1 VRARSHDQGFVAAPP
16 PDVYEILA
24 HPASYARW
32 WPNVAAADGTD
43 PARLRLGGSRV
54 SATPTRQRPGVG
66 IFVELGPPLDGTLEW
81 YLEPFEEGTIVNA
94 LLDVE
99 LSGSGA
105 RRLRR
110 VRAQIRRGL
119 VGLKAALE
127 G

>member
-1 VRARSHDQGFVAAPP
+1 VRARSHDQGFVAAEPA
-16 PDVYEILA
+16 DVYEAIA
-24 HPASYARW
+24 DPDSYGRW
-32 WPNVAAADGTD
+32 WQNTATDGPR
-43 PARLRLGGSRV
+43 PARLLLGRSRV
-54 SATPTRQRPGVG
+54 SAAATRHRPGVG
-66 IFVELGPPLDGTLEW
+66 VFVELGPPLDGTLEW
-81 YLEPFEEGTIVNA
+81 YLAPFEDGTIVNA

-99 LSGSGA
+99 LPGRGA